1 MKDEMLFMN
10 SENSEKTIS
19 KKSEKKWIKNIFK
32 K

>member
-19 KKSEKKWIKNIFK
+19 KKSEKKMNK
-32 K
+32 KYF